1 MHEEGNHLNKSEPQL
16 RLSLAL
22 PGVWQATSNTEGE
35 GYIKKENTIK
45 MKLLI
50 AEQDMVWIQ
59 KSYHKMLRTKYNKE
73 DTAIIK
79 SPCSE
84 TLYNNLNNFIS
95 KKP

>member
-1 MHEEGNHLNKSEPQL
+1 
-16 RLSLAL
+16 
-22 PGVWQATSNTEGE
+22 
-35 GYIKKENTIK
+35 

-50 AEQDMVWIQ
+50 TEQDMVWIG

-73 DTAIIK
+73 DTVIIK

-95 KKP
+95 KSHKYIEKESLKSHKSEKNSLPV

>member
-1 MHEEGNHLNKSEPQL
+1 
-16 RLSLAL
+16 
-22 PGVWQATSNTEGE
+22 
-35 GYIKKENTIK
+35 

-50 AEQDMVWIQ
+50 AEQDVVWIQ

-95 KKP
+95 KSHEYIEKESLKSHKFEKFKF